1 MIKVTQR
8 GSFKNAEK
16 FLARMKAREHL
27 KVLEKYGPM
36 GVAALKSATPVE
48 SSLTANSWTYSI
60 VQEKGFYSI
69 VWRNTHEV
77 NGTPVAIL
85 LQFGHGTRQGGY
97 VRGRDFINPA
107 IRPVFDQIAANM
119 WKEVTR

>member
-1 MIKVTQR
+1 MIKVTHR
-8 GSFKNAEK
+8 GSFKHMEK
-16 FLARMKAREHL
+16 FLQRMKRKEHL
-27 KVLEKYGPM
+27 KILEKYGPI

-48 SSLTANSWTYSI
+48 SSETANAWAYNI
-60 VQEKGFYSI
+60 VEEKGFYSI

-77 NGTPVAIL
+77 KRTPVAIL
-85 LQFGHGTRQGGY
+85 LQFGHGTRQGGF